1 MIRIKLLA
9 IALSIFM
16 VLDEEFSV
24 SKADVPHPDTNK
36 KSTIFEIPKPEKEPG
51 QLLNKT
57 PAPITVTA
65 TVYFPEP
72 GQTDDT
78 PFTTADGSKINE
90 KNPGKH
96 RWIAVSRDLHSRW
109 GGEISYGDSLLVS
122 GISEELDGLY
132 IVRDTMNKR
141 IRKRIDILVGRQD
154 EIMGKWKNVQ
164 ISKFIA
170 SSGPEG

>member
-1 MIRIKLLA
+1 MIRYKLLA
-9 IALSIFM
+9 VAFSIFM

-24 SKADVPHPDTNK
+24 IKAETPHSDTNK
-36 KSTIFEIPKPEKEPG
+36 KSTIFDIPKPEKEPA
-51 QLLNKT
+51 QLLNQS
-57 PAPITVTA
+57 PDPITVTA

-90 KNPGKH
+90 NNPGKH
-96 RWIAVSRDLHSRW
+96 RWIAVSRDLLARW

-132 IVRDTMNKR
+132 IVRDTMHKR

-154 EIMGKWKNVQ
+154 EVMGKWKNVQ

-170 SSGPEG
+170 SSGAEG